1 MTLMRALC
9 LPLLTLLLML
19 VNTGV
24 QAIVLVAAD
33 LPPYVIQS
41 VHGKPSGIAIEIME
55 EAARRLGE
63 PLTIELMPL
72 PRALTQTIHRQD
84 VLMIPPV
91 RSSQREHLYQWIT
104 PILDEQFLIVSDRR
118 FHPTQLKSSDL
129 RTLDVGVLRYSF
141 GQHLLKQRVGIQG
154 ETVADEQLNAHK
166 LHRGR
171 IDAWV
176 AAWNVILYAQQQDKL
191 SSQQLVRGEVLMNTQ
206 LFLAANKAFPFKEA
220 QRWQAT
226 IEGMRRDGSLARI
239 IRQYNYQLPE

>member
-33 LPPYVIQS
+33 LPPYVIRS

-91 RSSQREHLYQWIT
+91 RSSQREHLYQWVT

-118 FHPTQLKSSDL
+118 FQPAQLKSSDL

-206 LFLAANKAFPFKEA
+206 LFLAANKAFPVKEA
-220 QRWQAT
+220 QRWQAV
-226 IEGMRRDGSLARI
+226 IDEMRRDGSLARI